1 MYRIW
6 RSPYSEFGKFT
17 LVPNDLHDETVT
29 AVQVY
34 TDEVLKGIA
43 ESGFNGIWVHG
54 LLHNLVTAEEFPEF
68 GRNSAT
74 HLKNMRELIKRGA
87 AYGIKVFIYMQPPR
101 AIQVAD
107 EVFWKNHAD
116 VAGQEED
123 IEGEPGQVIRVRAI
137 CTSTSKVKN
146 YLKNAAASLAESLPG
161 LGGVIMITAS
171 EYPAHCVSR
180 RGRVLG
186 ALGEISYA
194 PVECPRCAERKPEDI
209 VSEVITLI
217 RDGIRSVSKDMAI
230 IAWNWSWSFY
240 VDIPCAEIIRKLPK
254 DVILMADFERGG
266 FKDVLGHKQHKI
278 DEYSIG
284 YAGPSGQ
291 FKASFELAR
300 DLGLSCMAKL
310 QFGTTHELATVPN
323 LPVLGNL
330 FQKAD
335 FLRKNNLAGFMGCW
349 NFGNMI
355 TANTAGFNYFLSKA
369 CPDDKN
375 MALQT
380 FAEQYFPGC
389 RSDRVAAAW
398 DNFAD
403 AMNSYP
409 ICIPYLYAG
418 PTNYAIKMTPRP
430 EPLDG
435 KSAGRSWLLD
445 ERGDDVS
452 GAIADFSLDEII
464 EGFKLLSEKW
474 RAGVTLLSTGLNG
487 VSDKHAEEE
496 LANAEVCRAAFRST
510 YNVFRT
516 YKLRKE
522 WNPGKLS
529 EYLKYAADELEN
541 VKRALPYIE
550 KDKRL
555 GYHSEAQGYMFD
567 AASVKAKIKAL
578 EQQLS

>member
-1 MYRIW
+1 
-6 RSPYSEFGKFT
+6 
-17 LVPNDLHDETVT
+17 
-29 AVQVY
+29 
-34 TDEVLKGIA
+34 
-43 ESGFNGIWVHG
+43 
-54 LLHNLVTAEEFPEF
+54 
-68 GRNSAT
+68 
-74 HLKNMRELIKRGA
+74 
-87 AYGIKVFIYMQPPR
+87 
-101 AIQVAD
+101 
-107 EVFWKNHAD
+107 
-116 VAGQEED
+116 
-123 IEGEPGQVIRVRAI
+123 
-137 CTSTSKVKN
+137 
-146 YLKNAAASLAESLPG
+146 
-161 LGGVIMITAS
+161 MITAS
-171 EYPAHCVSR
+171 EFPAHCVAR

-186 ALGEISYA
+186 AFGEISYV
-194 PVECPRCAERKPEDI
+194 PVECPRCAQRKPEDI
-209 VSEVITLI
+209 VSEVIALI
-217 RDGIRSVSKDMAI
+217 RDGIRSVSNDLAI

-240 VDIPCAEIIRKLPK
+240 VDIPCAEIIRKLPE

-284 YAGPSGQ
+284 YAGPSEQ
-291 FKASFELAR
+291 FQASFELAR
-300 DLGLSCMAKL
+300 ELGLSCMAKL

-330 FQKAD
+330 FRKAD

-355 TANTAGFNYFLSKA
+355 TANTAGFNYFLSKE

-375 MALQT
+375 LALQA
-380 FAEQYFPGC
+380 FAERYFPGC
-389 RSDRVAAAW
+389 RPDRVVAAW

-409 ICIPYLYAG
+409 LCIPYLYAG
-418 PTNYAIKMTPRP
+418 PTNYALAMTPRP
-430 EPLDG
+430 EPLSG

-452 GAIADFSLDEII
+452 GAIADFSLDEIM

-474 RAGVTLLSTGLNG
+474 RAGTVLLSTGLNG

-496 LANAEVCRAAFRST
+496 LANAEACRAAFRST

-522 WNPGKLS
+522 WNRDKLP

-541 VKRALPYIE
+541 VKRVLAEPGG
-550 KDKRL
+550 L
-555 GYHSEAQGYMFD
+555 GC
-567 AASVKAKIKAL
+567 
-578 EQQLS
+578 